1 MFQIKWIILGEPMS
15 FRKGCCKHWILK
27 WDPSQKPQRPTICY
41 LTHGIFLFSAP
52 SYLWRSC
59 PSCKMQLPCILATV
73 ALVLGLQRGCE
84 HGKKG
89 KISTILS
96 WCFPKRLILNIK
108 AYLIQKET
116 CFSHSMETRNV
127 SMSFPSLRTKCV
139 SWSLVWWYWS
149 ILTHRQNCLSRK
161 NPSTPTAAITSPPL
175 HLPIFDKANNLSTSS
190 FKNGIETI
198 TKRCNRTFY
207 NPGSLW
213 IVQDYACQPRQ
224 WDFIKGLRQGI
235 HSAHFCWT

>member
-1 MFQIKWIILGEPMS
+1 MHPGQNGSQDWVSRPVLYPGGALSLAQESPECDVRNGWFNSHRLQCPRLQ
-15 FRKGCCKHWILK
+15 CK
-27 WDPSQKPQRPTICY
+27 
-41 LTHGIFLFSAP
+41 
-52 SYLWRSC
+52 
-59 PSCKMQLPCILATV
+59 
-73 ALVLGLQRGCE
+73 
-84 HGKKG
+84 
-89 KISTILS
+89 
-96 WCFPKRLILNIK
+96 FPAKL
-108 AYLIQKET
+108 
-116 CFSHSMETRNV
+116 ETRNV
-127 SMSFPSLRTKCV
+127 SVSFPSLRTKCV

-175 HLPIFDKANNLSTSS
+175 HLPILDKANNLSTSS

-198 TKRCNRTFY
+198 TKRCNRAFY

-213 IVQDYACQPRQ
+213 VIQDYACQPRQ